1 MWRYRL
7 NDFSGRLGFGDG
19 YIDILDGVL
28 TTPVEDLTEQQRQKL
43 NKSFT
48 YDAPPSLELPTLEEQ
63 SVEVEPD
70 PPKRR
75 RRGRPRKKASSED

>member
-19 YIDILDGVL
+19 YINILDGVL

-48 YDAPPSLELPTLEEQ
+48 YDAPPSLELPTLEQ
-63 SVEVEPD
+63 SVEVEPE
-70 PPKRR
+70 PPKKR